1 MKLTP
6 GITLKSIIVASIFGW
21 KS

>member
-6 GITLKSIIVASIFGW
+6 GITLNSIIVASIFGW